1 MGVDCVRFLACSLL
15 AGYYWVIHTLIVCF
29 FVKSEMFGGERGEIF
44 GKCKNICK
52 GEINFVAMSSIMSPM
67 IVLLDNIFIIRKL
80 QLGNNLLPKFLLFFE
95 NKFIFVKSCQF
106 QVVIS
111 QRILKFIRL

>member
-29 FVKSEMFGGERGEIF
+29 FVKSEMFGGERGEIL
-44 GKCKNICK
+44 GKCENICK
-52 GEINFVAMSSIMSPM
+52 GDINFVAMSPIMSPM

-80 QLGNNLLPKFLLFFE
+80 HLGNRFLPKFLLFLKTNLFLS
-95 NKFIFVKSCQF
+95 K
-106 QVVIS
+106 VVN
-111 QRILKFIRL
+111 FRL

>member
-1 MGVDCVRFLACSLL
+1 MGVGCVCFLACSLL

-29 FVKSEMFGGERGEIF
+29 CVKSEMFGGERGEIF

-52 GEINFVAMSSIMSPM
+52 GDINFVAMSPIMSPM

-80 QLGNNLLPKFLLFFE
+80 QLGNNLLPKFLLFLKINLFLS
-95 NKFIFVKSCQF
+95 K
-106 QVVIS
+106 VVN
-111 QRILKFIRL
+111 FRL

>member
-1 MGVDCVRFLACSLL
+1 
-15 AGYYWVIHTLIVCF
+15 
-29 FVKSEMFGGERGEIF
+29 
-44 GKCKNICK
+44 
-52 GEINFVAMSSIMSPM
+52 M

-106 QVVIS
+106 
-111 QRILKFIRL
+111 

>member
-1 MGVDCVRFLACSLL
+1 MGVDCVCFLACSLL

-52 GEINFVAMSSIMSPM
+52 GEINFVAMSPIMSPM

-80 QLGNNLLPKFLLFFE
+80 HLGNNLLLKFLLFLKINLFLS
-95 NKFIFVKSCQF
+95 K
-106 QVVIS
+106 VVN
-111 QRILKFIRL
+111 FRL